1 MRGEWRP
8 SPWAH
13 GLSRSPKRQEAELR
27 VTFPVIHLD
36 ARRPAMDVEAEAARD
51 RRQIRIAVLST
62 VAGTTVLVAL
72 GTWLGLAVI
81 GAPTRC
87 PAPPAG
93 ITLPR

>member
-1 MRGEWRP
+1 MD
-8 SPWAH
+8 
-13 GLSRSPKRQEAELR
+13 LEA
-27 VTFPVIHLD
+27 V
-36 ARRPAMDVEAEAARD
+36 AARD

-93 ITLPR
+93 ISLPQ